1 MGTPLTNLK
10 HDKHHEKET
19 ILKGR
24 HK

>member
-1 MGTPLTNLK
+1 METPLTNLK